1 MADLDQGDHRHRE
14 RIARSNRRHC
24 SRRNVEDTIIL
35 TKGDVPARY
44 IPFLVIEHEYD
55 VFFTLLYYIP
65 QLSGVKMEVKMGVK
79 VGVKVDNRFCNM
91 RNFRPARSA

>member
-1 MADLDQGDHRHRE
+1 MADIDQGDHRHRE
-14 RIARSNRRHC
+14 CSTRSYWRYS

-55 VFFTLLYYIP
+55 VSFTLLYYIP